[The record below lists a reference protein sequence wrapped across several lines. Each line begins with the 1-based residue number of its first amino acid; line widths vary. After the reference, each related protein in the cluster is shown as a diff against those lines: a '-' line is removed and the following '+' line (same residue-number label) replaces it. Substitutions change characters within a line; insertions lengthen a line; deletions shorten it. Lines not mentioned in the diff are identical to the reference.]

1 MIVLS
6 MSCSNSASIIQEDL
20 ELIGQFALSIPEPSG
35 LSFSASGSSLY
46 TVSDETNK
54 IYNISKTG
62 SILNI
67 IDFTGNDIEGI
78 SLDRDNGQIWVVE
91 ERDRKVIKLTADG
104 TPTSECQLQIEQ
116 NDANSGLEGI
126 AINQIDKSLYVL
138 NEKNPGLLLELDSNG
153 KILKETN
160 LRFASDYSGIFHDE
174 LNDQLW
180 ILSDQSRTINRSR
193 TDGVLIE
200 SFNINVTQAEGIAVN
215 STEQLIYVVS
225 DATENLYVF
234 KY

>member
-1 MIVLS
+1 M
-6 MSCSNSASIIQEDL
+6 
-20 ELIGQFALSIPEPSG
+20 
-35 LSFSASGSSLY
+35 
-46 TVSDETNK
+46 
-54 IYNISKTG
+54 
-62 SILNI
+62 
-67 IDFTGNDIEGI
+67 
-78 SLDRDNGQIWVVE
+78 
-91 ERDRKVIKLTADG
+91 
-104 TPTSECQLQIEQ
+104 
-116 NDANSGLEGI
+116 
-126 AINQIDKSLYVL
+126 L